1 MQFCFFAHLSGNFNF
16 LCLGLG
22 YVIVGG
28 FTVELLSLSLSLSLS
43 IMDTIGT
50 AQKSPDL
57 RGILILEVV
66 L

>member
-28 FTVELLSLSLSLSLS
+28 FTVELLSLSLS